1 MRSLVVA
8 AVLAISAATAA
19 LPVFESAPTANAC
32 SCPDCDAFR
41 DSPVVV
47 RGTFIG
53 WDYVRGADGLPV
65 EQRLD
70 SGVYSRPG
78 DFPIRRPVE
87 LKLRVTA
94 VYRGTVTGELVISTD
109 HYDRYIRA
117 EGAPIQGFMWP
128 GRAGVC
134 FGLQSDPTGS
144 DVMLALLPGDIPGT
158 YRMAIAPFPF
168 DDGTGRSFGERFPSL
183 SAPRPPAVGNS
194 PSPVTLPL
202 ASTAS
207 PLPFFLLFARGF
219 LLLSFVLILIGPRN
233 DHRR

>member
-8 AVLAISAATAA
+8 AALAISAVTAA
-19 LPVFESAPTANAC
+19 FPVFESAPTARAC

-47 RGTFIG
+47 RGTFTG
-53 WDYVRGADGLPV
+53 WDYVRDAEGLPG

-70 SGVYSRPG
+70 SGVYSHPD

-87 LKLRVTA
+87 LTLNVTA
-94 VYRGTVTGELVISTD
+94 VYKGTVPGDLVISTE

-128 GRAGVC
+128 GKAGLC

-144 DVMLALLPGDIPGT
+144 DAMVALVPGDTPGT
-158 YRMAIAPFPF
+158 HRLAIAPFPF
-168 DDGTGRSFGERFPSL
+168 DDGTGRSFEERFPSL

-202 ASTAS
+202 AATTS
-207 PLPFFLLFARGF
+207 PLPFFLLFAGGF
-219 LLLSFVLILIGPRN
+219 LLLSFVFILIGPRN